1 MKIVFTPEGDRQTS
15 EKERWWREH
24 RPASPDL
31 FADELADA
39 LDLIA
44 NTPNVGAVY
53 ETVSG
58 KAARRVLMPRTKNHV
73 YFEVDEAHERVI
85 VHAVWGTP
93 RGQGPKL

>member
-1 MKIVFTPEGDRQTS
+1 MKIVFTPEGDRQATD
-15 EKERWWREH
+15 KDRWWREN

-31 FADELADA
+31 FSDELADI
-39 LDLIA
+39 LGLIA
-44 NTPNVGAVY
+44 RTPNAGARY

-73 YFEVDEAHERVI
+73 YFEVDETHERII

-93 RGQGPKL
+93 RGRGPDL